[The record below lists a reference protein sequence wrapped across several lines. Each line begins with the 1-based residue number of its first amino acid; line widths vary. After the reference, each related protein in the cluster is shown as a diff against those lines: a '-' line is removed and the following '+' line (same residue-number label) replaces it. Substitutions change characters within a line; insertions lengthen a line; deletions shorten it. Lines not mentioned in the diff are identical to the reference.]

1 MDGVLLRDKE
11 NTTWRQAEM
20 GTGAGSIEE
29 EGFPVAY
36 GGRTALLVSGLQGC
50 GRIHF
55 CLFIYLLAI
64 KLGIFFF
71 FMATS
76 GLLRSDQ
83 QSWIITG
90 FFILKGP
97 PKYFGCGTSE
107 VLFSTL

>member
-55 CLFIYLLAI
+55 CLFIYL
-64 KLGIFFF
+64 
-71 FMATS
+71 
-76 GLLRSDQ
+76 
-83 QSWIITG
+83 
-90 FFILKGP
+90 FI
-97 PKYFGCGTSE
+97 Y
-107 VLFSTL
+107 